1 MTARFLLDTVAAKN
15 VDQSKDMLKAENTEV
30 LCLIGPKEKKFLENP
45 VTGRYL
51 IARPH
56 LQGIFARS
64 VIYIYE
70 DLPTGAGGLILNKL
84 TGKELKDV
92 LVEHGIPYP
101 SKIDPIYLGGPVA
114 TNSLMMIHTDDFS
127 SMNTLFTPGE
137 INISSDDLMIEKL
150 VNGARPKAFKMCA
163 GRSQWAPG
171 QLQQEIKSNSWLV
184 ADLPKSLTF
193 DFGNDKTWERAIE
206 IASKQMFGQYF

>member
-1 MTARFLLDTVAAKN
+1 M
-15 VDQSKDMLKAENTEV
+15 EE
-30 LCLIGPKEKKFLENP
+30 I

-56 LQGIFARS
+56 IQGMFART

-70 DLPTGAGGLILNKL
+70 DLPTGSGGLVINRP
-84 TGKELKDV
+84 TGKELKDI
-92 LVEHGIPYP
+92 LMEHGIPYP

-114 TNSLMMIHTDDFS
+114 TNSLMMMHTDDFVS
-127 SMNTLFTPGE
+127 TNTLFTPNE

-150 VNGARPKAFKMCA
+150 VNGARPRAFKMLA

-171 QLQQEIKSNSWLV
+171 QLHHELKSNSWLV
-184 ADLPKSLTF
+184 ADLPKNLAF
-193 DFGNDKTWERAIE
+193 DYGSDKTWERAVE
-206 IASKQMFGQYF
+206 IAGKQMFRQYF

>member
-1 MTARFLLDTVAAKN
+1 MEDN
-15 VDQSKDMLKAENTEV
+15 
-30 LCLIGPKEKKFLENP
+30 

-56 LQGIFARS
+56 IQGVFARS
-64 VIYIYE
+64 VIYVYE
-70 DLPTGAGGLILNKL
+70 DLPTGSGGLILNHQ
-84 TGKELKDV
+84 TGKYFADV
-92 LVEHGIPYP
+92 MANYDISYP

-114 TNSLMMIHTDDFS
+114 TNSLIMIHTDDFAS
-127 SMNTLFTPGE
+127 TNTLFTPNE

-150 VNGARPKAFKMCA
+150 VNGARPRAFKLCA

-171 QLQQEIKSNSWLV
+171 QLHHELKSNSWLV

-193 DFGNDKTWERAIE
+193 DFGNEKTWEHAIE
-206 IASKQMFGQYF
+206 LASKQMFRQYF